1 MTVRIN
7 KQKINLR
14 EKLTEFEDKV
24 NFDEVVRGL
33 GEYTGN
39 VGIGTTSPVNE
50 LHIAT
55 DNNDEYDDASYV
67 SAALQIENTNTTA
80 SSPHSLI
87 HFRLDKNGGDGY
99 LGFTTDGSTANTQH
113 FVLGGQGT
121 GECFRIKSN
130 GSVGIGTTNPG
141 SLLEVYS
148 NSGVGN
154 TQIHIHNDS
163 TGNAAVLR
171 LEGGR
176 DATNPNVYQ
185 DVGQVLFV
193 NKGNITAGI
202 RSYHQGDGQGSDNDF
217 DDGDLRFLTSDHGS
231 SNVLSTRMV
240 INKSGNVGIGITD
253 PETSRLYVKSTSTNQ
268 TCRVY
273 RPLSTGGSRVF
284 DIVSDYTGVVETVQF
299 LVNTDGVTQNTSG
312 TISQISSDERL
323 KENISDATPKLQ
335 DLLKLKVKNF
345 NFSDDEN
352 RTKYIGFIAQEM
364 EEVFPS
370 LVMTKDTREYDEDG
384 NLLSGLE
391 DSKSTKVSMDFA
403 ILTKA
408 IQEQQSIIEDL
419 KSRIETLESK

>member
-39 VGIGTTSPVNE
+39 VGIGTTSPAAK
-50 LHIAT
+50 LHIRNT
-55 DNNDEYDDASYV
+55 LLGDTGMV
-67 SAALQIENTNTTA
+67 IENTNNAQNLDIDFYSNVGVTQGRIRYQEG
-80 SSPHSLI
+80 SGSFEINPNVSGDSPFTI
-87 HFRLDKNGGDGY
+87 AYGG
-99 LGFTTDGSTANTQH
+99 N
-113 FVLGGQGT
+113 
-121 GECFRIKSN
+121 
-130 GSVGIGTTNPG
+130 VGIGTTTPG
-141 SLLEVYS
+141 TYKL
-148 NSGVGN
+148 N
-154 TQIHIHNDS
+154 
-163 TGNAAVLR
+163 
-171 LEGGR
+171 
-176 DATNPNVYQ
+176 
-185 DVGQVLFV
+185 
-193 NKGNITAGI
+193 
-202 RSYHQGDGQGSDNDF
+202 
-217 DDGDLRFLTSDHGS
+217 
-231 SNVLSTRMV
+231 
-240 INKSGNVGIGITD
+240 
-253 PETSRLYVKSTSTNQ
+253 VKSTSTNQ

-352 RTKYIGFIAQEM
+352 KTKYIGFIAQEM